1 MSVLRL
7 KSIRLFN
14 PFLLGRQ
21 SSAPRS
27 VVVQGQFLSTFT
39 PCKRKALEGLAPRVS
54 FPVRYKSVS
63 TSTALRR
70 GMTERNDS
78 GIEQIHLL
86 DGFQDSYGGVTVEM
100 KEHMD
105 ADVFAALL
113 RASISSWKQ
122 QGKKGVWIKL
132 PIEYSH
138 LVDIIVKE
146 GFRYH
151 HAEPNYL
158 MLVCWLP
165 ETPDTIPVNA
175 SHRVGVGAFVLNDK
189 REVLVVQEH
198 SGRFQGTG
206 VWKLPTGVVNEGEDI
221 CHAVVREVKEE
232 TGVDTKFVEV
242 LCFRQSHKSFFT
254 KSDLFFLCVLQPE
267 SSAIDKQNVEIEAAQ
282 WMPIEEY
289 AKQPFVVK
297 NKQFN
302 FMAKI
307 CLAKA
312 DDGHPGF
319 SALATTTGGGKRTY
333 IYCNNPEYVE
343 NLASSM

>member
-1 MSVLRL
+1 
-7 KSIRLFN
+7 
-14 PFLLGRQ
+14 
-21 SSAPRS
+21 
-27 VVVQGQFLSTFT
+27 
-39 PCKRKALEGLAPRVS
+39 
-54 FPVRYKSVS
+54 
-63 TSTALRR
+63 
-70 GMTERNDS
+70 MTKHNDT

-86 DGFQDSYGGVTVEM
+86 DRCEDSYGGVRVEI
-100 KEHMD
+100 KEDMD
-105 ADVFAALL
+105 ADVMKADVFASLL

-132 PIEYSH
+132 PIKSSH

-151 HAEPNYL
+151 HAEPTYL

-165 ETPDTIPVNA
+165 ETSDTPDTIPDNA

-221 CHAVVREVKEE
+221 CDAVVREVKEE

-289 AKQPFVVK
+289 AKQPFVVN

-302 FMAKI
+302 FMANI
-307 CLAKA
+307 CLVKA
-312 DDGHPGF
+312 DHGYPGF
-319 SALATTTGGGKRTY
+319 NARATTTRGGKRNY
-333 IYCNNPEYVE
+333 IYCNKPEIVD
-343 NLASSM
+343 NFASLM

>member
-1 MSVLRL
+1 MFMSRL
-7 KSIRLFN
+7 KSVRLFD
-14 PFLLGRQ
+14 PLLLARQ
-21 SSAPRS
+21 GSVPRP
-27 VVVQGQFLSTFT
+27 VVRGLFFSTLT
-39 PCKRKALEGLAPRVS
+39 PRKPRALEGLAPRVP
-54 FPVRYKSVS
+54 FPIRFKSVS
-63 TSTALRR
+63 ASSALRQ
-70 GMTERNDS
+70 GMTEHNDS
-78 GIEQIHLL
+78 GIEQIQLL

-105 ADVFAALL
+105 ADVFAPLL

-122 QGKKGVWIKL
+122 QGKQGVWIKL

-158 MLVCWLP
+158 MLVRWLA
-165 ETPDTIPVNA
+165 ETLDTLPMNA

-198 SGRFQGTG
+198 SGWFQGKG

-221 CHAVVREVKEE
+221 CDAVVREVKEE
-232 TGVDTKFVEV
+232 TGVDTKFVEI

-254 KSDLFFLCVLQPE
+254 KSDLLFLCVLQPE

-289 AKQPFVVK
+289 AKQPFVV
-297 NKQFN
+297 NNEQFN
-302 FMAKI
+302 FMANI
-307 CLAKA
+307 CLVKA
-312 DDGHPGF
+312 DHGYPGL
-319 SALATTTGGGKRTY
+319 SARATTSGGGKRNY
-333 IYCNNPEYVE
+333 IYCNKPEIVE
-343 NLASSM
+343 NFASLM